1 MKISLLGPAI
11 DQQGDIKVNKSS
23 DLSDCVTN
31 LKAGQVEQ
39 ALRGSECRYKQNS
52 KPKMHVET
60 REVGESLVAPA
71 SPLSTMLCI
80 CHVSKVCL

>member
-1 MKISLLGPAI
+1 MKISLLGTAI

-39 ALRGSECRYKQNS
+39 ALRGSECSYKQNS

-71 SPLSTMLCI
+71 SPLSIMLCI
-80 CHVSKVCL
+80 YHVSRVCL